1 MAIRT
6 TLKAVMQLLI
16 VISFLAFSVAAQILT
31 AQVSTPTS
39 WTNNI
44 SLPYANSARIILSD
58 GNATAA
64 FQNKTIS
71 SGSNFGSVCAFRS
84 AYDGD
89 GRFFLVVALLTIYTD
104 KYSNLSIQDYAN
116 IWSANRNRPVGEN
129 AKLQLLVDGNLELR
143 DADGSLVWSTNTSNK
158 SVAGMKMMDTG
169 NLVVY
174 DANNNIVWQS
184 FDHPTDT
191 LLPGQ
196 KLVRGQKLVSS
207 VSNGNISEGNFY
219 FSVTSKGVFGFYQ
232 TNVPQMYL
240 KLSGENLESIEL
252 NYNGSEDIVLYA
264 NASAF
269 DVSRLLYQASVRGR
283 RGPFLKFESNGHFI
297 LYDSSGIRADDM
309 LTRYLSK
316 CDYPTVCSDY
326 ELCSNGMCSCP
337 PGLARD
343 NQTNA
348 QDKSGCSE
356 INATTCENL
365 KYQSLLAYENVYH
378 FSYIDDDAAA
388 RKGTDV
394 ESCKKECLKNCS
406 CKVALFRYLDNFL
419 LGDCFLPS
427 PFRS

>member
-1 MAIRT
+1 MVIRT

-44 SLPYANSARIILSD
+44 SLSYDNFTRIILSD
-58 GNATAA
+58 GNAAAA

-84 AYDGD
+84 ASDGD

-104 KYSNLSIQDYAN
+104 NYSNLSIYDYAN

-169 NLVVY
+169 NLVLY

-219 FSVTSKGVFGFYQ
+219 FSVTSKGLFGFYQ

-240 KLSGENLESIEL
+240 KFYGENLESIEL
-252 NYNGSEDIVLYA
+252 NYDGSEDIVLYV
-264 NASAF
+264 NASVF
-269 DVSRLLYQASVRGR
+269 GVSRFLYQASVRGR

-297 LYDSSGIRADDM
+297 LYDSSGIRADNM
-309 LTRYLSK
+309 LTGYLSE
-316 CDYPTVCSDY
+316 CDYPT
-326 ELCSNGMCSCP
+326 LC
-337 PGLARD
+337 
-343 NQTNA
+343 
-348 QDKSGCSE
+348 
-356 INATTCENL
+356 
-365 KYQSLLAYENVYH
+365 
-378 FSYIDDDAAA
+378 
-388 RKGTDV
+388 
-394 ESCKKECLKNCS
+394 
-406 CKVALFRYLDNFL
+406 
-419 LGDCFLPS
+419 
-427 PFRS
+427 